1 MRSALPRFSA
11 LSAPGLLFATAG
23 AIGLWLP
30 LVQVKPNRIVAG
42 QGLDLLAALPGA
54 PGWAVALSMAAILAL
69 GLQARRGLGLR
80 LGLAALGLCLSLFAL
95 GLAAHGL
102 MPEGKSMARVS
113 PAAGFWLQF
122 LAFALMAT
130 DALAR
135 LRPGVK
141 TRAAILAGAVAAV
154 AGVLGSGWL
163 DRISVLIEYAA
174 RSEMFTRALWQ
185 HLALSFG
192 SLGLAVLVGLPLGIA
207 IFMARPLRKP
217 VLTLLNML
225 QTIPSLA
232 LFGIMIPL
240 FGWVAANVPSAAGLG
255 IAGIGPFPALMALF
269 LYALLPVVSNTWVGL
284 SSVAPAVRDAALGIG
299 MTPAQVL
306 VQVELPLALPVVLAA
321 VRIVLVQNI
330 GMAVIAGLIGGG
342 GFGSFVFQGL
352 NQTAMDLI
360 LLGALPTIFL
370 ALVAGIGLDLVIE
383 TLSRQTPER
392 SAP

>member
-1 MRSALPRFSA
+1 MRFALPALSA
-11 LSAPGLLFATAG
+11 LSPPGLLVALTG
-23 AIGLWLP
+23 AVGLWLP
-30 LVQVKPNRIVAG
+30 LVQLKPNRIVAG
-42 QGLDLLAALPGA
+42 QGLDLMAALPG
-54 PGWAVALSMAAILAL
+54 PMGWAIALAMAAILGL
-69 GLQARRGLGLR
+69 GLDARRGLGLR
-80 LGLAALGLCLSLFAL
+80 LGLAALGLGLSLFAL
-95 GLAAHGL
+95 GLAARGL
-102 MPEGKSMARVS
+102 MPAGKSMARVS
-113 PAAGFWLQF
+113 PAAGFWLLG

-135 LRPGVK
+135 LRPGLK
-141 TRAAILAGAVAAV
+141 ARAALLAGTVAALSGLL
-154 AGVLGSGWL
+154 ASGWL
-163 DRISVLIEYAA
+163 DRLSVMVEYAA
-174 RSEMFTRALWQ
+174 RAEMFTRALWQ
-185 HLALSFG
+185 HLVLAFG
-192 SLGLAVLVGLPLGIA
+192 SLGLAFAIGLPLGIA

-217 VLTLLNML
+217 VLTLLNLL

-232 LFGIMIPL
+232 LFGIMIPI
-240 FGWVAANVPSAAGLG
+240 FGWIALHVPGAAELG
-255 IAGIGPFPALMALF
+255 VAGIGPFPALMALF

-284 SSVAPAVRDAALGIG
+284 SSVSPAVRDAALGIG

-306 VQVELPLALPVVLAA
+306 RQVELPLALPVVLAA

-383 TLSRQTPER
+383 TLSRPNDR

>member
-1 MRSALPRFSA
+1 MRFALPPLAA
-11 LSAPGLLFATAG
+11 LSPTGLLFALTG

-30 LVQVKPNRIVAG
+30 LVQFKPNRIVAG
-42 QGLDLLAALPGA
+42 QGVELLAALPGPA
-54 PGWAVALSMAAILAL
+54 GWALAAAMATIFAL
-69 GLQARRGLGLR
+69 GLGARHRLGLR
-80 LGLAALGLCLSLFAL
+80 LGLAVLGLGFSLFAL
-95 GLAAHGL
+95 GLATRGL
-102 MPEGKSMARVS
+102 MPEGNRMARVS

-141 TRAAILAGAVAAV
+141 TRAAILAGAIVAVAA
-154 AGVLGSGWL
+154 VLGSGWL
-163 DRISVLIEYAA
+163 DRTSVMIEYAA
-174 RSEMFTRALWQ
+174 RSEMFARSLWQ
-185 HLALSFG
+185 HLALAFG
-192 SLGLAVLVGLPLGIA
+192 SLGLAFVIGLPLGIA

-217 VLTLLNML
+217 VLTVLNMV

-232 LFGIMIPL
+232 LFGLMIPI
-240 FGWVAANVPSAAGLG
+240 FGWVAAHVPGAADLG

-284 SSVAPAVRDAALGIG
+284 SSVSPAVRDAALGIG

-306 VQVELPLALPVVLAA
+306 RQVELPLALPVVLAA

-383 TLSRQTPER
+383 TLSRPKDR